1 MWDTLIIIPF
11 TNALLFIYTV
21 VGQNFGVAIILFTLL
36 IRIVTH
42 PLMVSQIKG
51 GQAMQE
57 LQSNPRYKEIQEKY
71 KGDKEKLAQEQAALL
86 KELGVNP
93 FGSCLPLLIQFPLI
107 IGLYQSLY
115 KAMANTPLDLFTMT
129 RHLYPFLDIT
139 RILPINNQFLWMDL
153 SQPERLVLNFLP
165 FGIPIMAIVVIYLV
179 LAAQFESFRDPLIIM
194 MAVPL
199 SIFGAILP
207 LNLGLGTL
215 NIYTQV
221 GLITLIGL
229 ITKHGILLVE
239 FANQQ
244 QEEHGM
250 SIREAIVAAARVRLR
265 PILMTTAAMALGVV
279 PLITAAGAG
288 AASRYSMGLVIFT
301 GILIGTMFTLF
312 VVPMFYTF
320 LAHRHEHKPVAEAHT
335 VTAHA

>member
-139 RILPINNQFLWMDL
+139 KILPINNQFLWMDL
-153 SQPERLVLNFLP
+153 SQPERLILGFLP
-165 FGIPIMAIVVIYLV
+165 FGIPVMAIVV
-179 LAAQFESFRDPLIIM
+179 
-194 MAVPL
+194 MATTYVQ
-199 SIFGAILP
+199 S
-207 LNLGLGTL
+207 
-215 NIYTQV
+215 
-221 GLITLIGL
+221 
-229 ITKHGILLVE
+229 K
-239 FANQQ
+239 
-244 QEEHGM
+244 
-250 SIREAIVAAARVRLR
+250 
-265 PILMTTAAMALGVV
+265 LMTPPPSGNPKDQTAMMGNMMNLYMPFLMGYMGLTLASGLSLYFTVSNLFGIAQYAALGKANWSNLLPKPRQAAVEVV
-279 PLITAAGAG
+279 SDKKTGVKATSAK
-288 AASRYSMGLVIFT
+288 ASRG
-301 GILIGTMFTLF
+301 
-312 VVPMFYTF
+312 
-320 LAHRHEHKPVAEAHT
+320 KK
-335 VTAHA
+335 